1 MSLMRAELEQ
11 VVPTISQN
19 PFLKNDQK
27 RLGKSN
33 SLIPSFRALKEK
45 EPLDESKEEIVIERE
60 HSVQRDCLKQEL
72 HQVIKGIKEIGS
84 EGFDMKTDDDTT
96 KENQFTDV
104 TVDCE
109 DIELE
114 ERSNINIDINPS
126 ERSSSSLS
134 DTSDITLVL
143 EDGIEEQEGVW
154 DNTLE

>member
-27 RLGKSN
+27 RLGKSI
-33 SLIPSFRALKEK
+33 SLIPSFRALKEQ

-60 HSVQRDCLKQEL
+60 HYVQRDCLKQEL
-72 HQVIKGIKEIGS
+72 DEVLKGIKEIRS
-84 EGFDMKTDDDTT
+84 ECLEMKTDDDKD
-96 KENQFTDV
+96 KEIQFIDV

-114 ERSNINIDINPS
+114 EPSNSHTEIDPS
-126 ERSSSSLS
+126 ERSSSRLS

-143 EDGIEEQEGVW
+143 EDGIEE
-154 DNTLE
+154 

>member
-11 VVPTISQN
+11 VVPIISHN

-33 SLIPSFRALKEK
+33 SMIPLYEK
-45 EPLDESKEEIVIERE
+45 REEIVIERE

-72 HQVIKGIKEIGS
+72 DQVIKGIKEIGS

-134 DTSDITLVL
+134 DTSDVTLVL
-143 EDGIEEQEGVW
+143 EDGIAEQEGI
-154 DNTLE
+154 N